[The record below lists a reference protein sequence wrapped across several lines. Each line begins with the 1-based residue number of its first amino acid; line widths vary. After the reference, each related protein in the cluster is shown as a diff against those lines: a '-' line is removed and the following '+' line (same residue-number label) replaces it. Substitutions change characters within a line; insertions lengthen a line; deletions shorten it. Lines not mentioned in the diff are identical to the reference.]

1 MSATRARRTA
11 QERRASNDT
20 AVGLPPGILGGT
32 FNDGSAAL
40 ATHELDSAQFCAV
53 DRARTSAA
61 EFGID
66 SNGGLE
72 TE

>member
-1 MSATRARRTA
+1 MGRRGEA
-11 QERRASNDT
+11 FSPRRPPLSSSER
-20 AVGLPPGILGGT
+20 
-32 FNDGSAAL
+32 NDGSATQ

-66 SNGGLE
+66 SNGGRE